1 MPLFTTV
8 RSRLRA
14 ATDFL
19 REVRWFV
26 RELRALPA
34 TLRAERAAREAEW
47 RAEDARRRE
56 HHEVE
61 MPAMRRAIERAVRAN
76 PHISIEAL
84 NRIQPQRQ
92 DYGPHTL
99 H

>member
-1 MPLFTTV
+1 MSFFSFPY
-8 RSRLRA
+8 RA
-14 ATDFL
+14 LAFY

-26 RELRALPA
+26 REMRALPA
-34 TLRAERAAREAEW
+34 TLRADRAAREAEW

-56 HHEVE
+56 YHEVE
-61 MPAMRRAIERAVRAN
+61 MPALRRAIERKMLAN
-76 PHISIEAL
+76 PHLSFAAIQRIE
-84 NRIQPQRQ
+84 PERQ